1 MSHTNFGDVKI
12 RHDRVVVLL
21 KSSPTKHNIETIT
34 RAYATAEKEI
44 PPEISAVVIAA
55 LRDAERESGI
65 NQQDREYQY
74 FVPALENIERQ
85 ATCSC

>member
-1 MSHTNFGDVKI
+1 MSHKKLGDVKI

-21 KSSPTKHNIETIT
+21 KGSPTKYNIEAIT
-34 RAYATAEKEI
+34 RVYAMAKKEI
-44 PPEISAVVIAA
+44 PPEISVAVITA

-65 NQQDREYQY
+65 DQKDREYQY

-85 ATCSC
+85 VTCYC